1 MHSRLFGPSAY
12 PSASFMLFALFFVAV
27 VHCAAAGTAVAVT
40 HAPKARA
47 ASAPMGA
54 LLNNLAI
61 HNLLHSATPRRR
73 NPWCLAGTRP
83 ISHPE
88 QLSLNSP

>member
-1 MHSRLFGPSAY
+1 
-12 PSASFMLFALFFVAV
+12 MLCPPWGQLPAMP
-27 VHCAAAGTAVAVT
+27 CAAAGTAVAVT

-61 HNLLHSATPRRR
+61 LYLLHSDTRGVATPGALQALDLFR
-73 NPWCLAGTRP
+73 T
-83 ISHPE
+83 
-88 QLSLNSP
+88 LNN